1 MFHSEV
7 SQDINWK
14 HQLRTYLTSTGEGRI
29 SCQLKKYFT
38 SPWEVFHI
46 TLRSISHH
54 PEKYLTSPRDVSETY
69 LASCENV
76 SLGEVSLT
84 LLTLRSISH
93 HLETYLRHYLWHYW
107 KILSVTLLGN
117 VLNKCGWDKIK
128 KLLIKIYILVL
139 VFYISLELANMY
151 LFINSFLKWKW
162 IYEKILT
169 LI

>member
-76 SLGEVSLT
+76 SPGEVSLTLLGEVSLT

-93 HLETYLRHYLWHYW
+93 HLKTYLRHYLWHYW
-107 KILSVTLLGN
+107 KILSEILLEN
-117 VLNKCGWDKIK
+117 VFNKCDWDKIK

-151 LFINSFLKWKW
+151 LFINSFLK
-162 IYEKILT
+162 
-169 LI
+169 

>member
-29 SCQLKKYFT
+29 SGQPKKYFT
-38 SPWEVFHI
+38 SPW
-46 TLRSISHH
+46 
-54 PEKYLTSPRDVSETY
+54 TSPRDVSETY